1 MTQQIIIDVT
11 GGKVAVIQL
20 NNGIPVPP
28 TKNLSLTDNTLTKQE
43 KAQVQAVITL
53 INQKATAK

>member
-1 MTQQIIIDVT
+1 MTEQIIIDVT

-28 TKNLSLTDNTLTKQE
+28 TKNLSLTDNTLTEQE
-43 KAQVQAVITL
+43 KAKVQAVITL
-53 INQKATAK
+53 INEKAK